1 MPAKTFHFQI
11 ATPER
16 VVFSAEA
23 VESVT
28 LPTQM
33 GEITVLAEHI
43 PLVANLVPGEIKVV
57 VGGAD
62 VTMAVSGGFI
72 NVQPGKVVVLAD
84 TAEHAEEINIERAEQ
99 ARERAGELMRQQR
112 TAETTDYTALAARLE
127 KELARVKVARKHRER
142 KGVSIKVE
150 E

>member
-1 MPAKTFHFQI
+1 MSKTFHFQI

-16 VVFSAEA
+16 VVFSAAA